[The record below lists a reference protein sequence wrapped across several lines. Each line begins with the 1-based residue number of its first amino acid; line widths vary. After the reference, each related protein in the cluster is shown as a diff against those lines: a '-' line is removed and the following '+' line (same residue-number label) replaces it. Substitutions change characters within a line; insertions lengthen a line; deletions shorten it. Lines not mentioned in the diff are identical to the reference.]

1 MSYLNTEFKGKRSRK
16 QMEFTDF
23 CFFFLTSCVLCRNE
37 KIKYSIIIKRNQ
49 KYQNWFLLKKKSR

>member
-23 CFFFLTSCVLCRNE
+23 CFFFFDIVCPM
-37 KIKYSIIIKRNQ
+37 Q
-49 KYQNWFLLKKKSR
+49 K